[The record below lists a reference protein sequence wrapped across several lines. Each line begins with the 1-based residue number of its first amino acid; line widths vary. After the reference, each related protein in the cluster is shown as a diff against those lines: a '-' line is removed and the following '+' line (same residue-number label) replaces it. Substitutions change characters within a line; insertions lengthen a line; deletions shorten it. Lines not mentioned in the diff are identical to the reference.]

1 MDSYPR
7 RPVSG
12 TAHDNGEPVHQGGA
26 PAVQGF
32 LSRLM
37 PFPGAGALSPSAL
50 LSPLMSATG
59 TSPAEAV
66 TQAAADAGG
75 RYTSSIVAQAA
86 SILDEEMA
94 RGVTEAHRVADS
106 GSPGLADASHPVLA
120 QVHELVDRLAAAWPG
135 AQSLHRH
142 LPADAAEAGAAESPP
157 TVRPQA
163 AVERGERALISMTL
177 RNREGYR
184 VRVEPQVTDLIGS
197 REGRIDSGRL
207 ECSPAACTL
216 EPGEERDLSIALTVP
231 SDARPGEYA
240 GLLVVRGVPG
250 LRALVTIEIA

>member
-1 MDSYPR
+1 M
-7 RPVSG
+7 
-12 TAHDNGEPVHQGGA
+12 
-26 PAVQGF
+26 QGF

-37 PFPGAGALSPSAL
+37 PFPGAGALSSSSL
-50 LSPLMSATG
+50 LSPMMTATG
-59 TSPAEAV
+59 ASPVEAV

-106 GSPGLADASHPVLA
+106 GSPGLADASHPVLR
-120 QVHELVDRLAAAWPG
+120 QVHDLVDRLAAAWPG
-135 AQSLHRH
+135 AQALHH
-142 LPADAAEAGAAESPP
+142 HQPAGAAPTGDLESPP
-157 TVRPQA
+157 TVRPH
-163 AVERGERALISMTL
+163 AVVRQGERALISMTL
-177 RNREGYR
+177 RNREGQR

-197 REGRIDSGRL
+197 REGRIESGRL
-207 ECSPAACTL
+207 ECSPASCTL

-250 LRALVTIEIA
+250 LRALVTIDIA